1 MDIDFSDNSSQK
13 SAGSQRVTFD
23 VAGNNGSMFESD
35 QKQPYDRTF
44 LTPKKQASHQEGGY
58 NLTKGNEGLSQKE
71 ITDKLSLSAN
81 INRYI
86 DPTS

>member
-23 VAGNNGSMFESD
+23 VAGNSGSMFESD

-44 LTPKKQASHQEGGY
+44 LTPKKQASHQ
-58 NLTKGNEGLSQKE
+58 
-71 ITDKLSLSAN
+71 
-81 INRYI
+81 
-86 DPTS
+86 